1 MVEAKRHYPE
11 IKVCGLTRPD
21 EAKAC
26 ADLGADAIGLVF
38 YPPSPRNV
46 SIEQAAAIRNVLPPS
61 VLAAGVFVDPVL
73 EKLLQAV
80 NQVGLDVIQLHGTES
95 PEFVLQLRQATDR
108 KIIKVLFAEKA
119 PDMRLADT
127 YRVNGFLVECGHG
140 PLPGGNAMAWNWGAA
155 RSFALQ
161 HPLILAGGLGP
172 DTVEEAIAASL
183 PDAVDAS
190 SSLEAQ
196 PGRKDL
202 SKVEQ
207 FIQAIKGSAVH
218 YASGN
223 RHIRSIFT
231 SDNSPPFANCRRP
244 SLVRR

>member
-1 MVEAKRHYPE
+1 MSQRHYPE

-46 SIEQAAAIRNVLPPS
+46 SIEQAAAIKDVLPPA
-61 VLAAGVFVDPVL
+61 VLAAGVFVDPAL
-73 EKLLQAV
+73 EELLRAV
-80 NQVGLDVIQLHGTES
+80 KQVGLDVIQLHGAES
-95 PEFVLQLRQATDR
+95 PEYVSQLSRQTDR
-108 KIIKVLFAEKA
+108 KIIKALFTEKA
-119 PDMRLADT
+119 PGMQLAHT

-140 PLPGGNAMAWNWGAA
+140 PLPGGNAMAWDWGAA
-155 RSFALQ
+155 RPFAQQ

-172 DTVEEAIAASL
+172 DTVEDAIAASL

-190 SSLEAQ
+190 SALEAR

-202 SKVEQ
+202 SKVKQ
-207 FIQAIKGSAVH
+207 FIQAIKRSTVH
-218 YASGN
+218 YASEN
-223 RHIRSIFT
+223 RHIRPIFT
-231 SDNSPPFANCRRP
+231 SRS
-244 SLVRR
+244 SSI

>member
-1 MVEAKRHYPE
+1 MSERAYPE

-46 SIEQAAAIRNVLPPS
+46 TIEQAAAIKDEMSSS
-61 VLAAGVFVDPVL
+61 VLAAGVFVDPPF
-73 EKLLQAV
+73 EELLRTV
-80 NQVGLDVIQLHGTES
+80 NQVGLDVIQLHGAES
-95 PEFVLQLRQATDR
+95 PEFVSRLRQATDR

-119 PDMRLADT
+119 PGMQQAHT

-140 PLPGGNAMAWNWGAA
+140 PLPGGNAMAWNWSAA
-155 RSFALQ
+155 RSFAQQ

-172 DTVEEAIAASL
+172 DTVEAAIAASL

-190 SSLEAQ
+190 SALEAQ
-196 PGRKDL
+196 PGRKDI
-202 SKVEQ
+202 SKVKQ
-207 FIQAIKGSAVH
+207 FIQAIKRSGGH
-218 YASGN
+218 YTSGD
-223 RHIRSIFT
+223 RHIRPIFT
-231 SDNSPPFANCRRP
+231 SC
-244 SLVRR
+244 

>member
-1 MVEAKRHYPE
+1 MSQRNYPE

-46 SIEQAAAIRNVLPPS
+46 SVEQAAAIRDVLPSS
-61 VLAAGVFVDPVL
+61 VPAAGVFADSSL
-73 EKLLQAV
+73 EELLQTV
-80 NQVGLDVIQLHGTES
+80 NQVGLDVIQLHGAES
-95 PEFVLQLRQATDR
+95 QEYVSQLLRETDR
-108 KIIKVLFAEKA
+108 KIIKALFAEKK
-119 PDMRLADT
+119 PGMQLAHT
-127 YRVNGFLVECGHG
+127 YRVSGFLVECGRG
-140 PLPGGNAMAWNWGAA
+140 PLPGGNAMAWDWGAA
-155 RSFALQ
+155 RSFAQ
-161 HPLILAGGLGP
+161 KYPLILAGGLGP

-190 SSLEAQ
+190 SALESR

-202 SKVEQ
+202 SKVKR
-207 FIQAIKGSAVH
+207 FIQAIQRSAVH

-223 RHIRSIFT
+223 HLIRPIFT
-231 SDNSPPFANCRRP
+231 S
-244 SLVRR
+244 